1 MTWLI
6 ILGMACITFINRYAF
21 LSKSFY
27 YKPSNKMLRFL
38 SYSSYA
44 ILTAI
49 WLPIII
55 QFEPSQGFKHSGYDY
70 LLATALA
77 TVLAIL
83 KVPSIVIVIFSSGLF
98 FLLRF
103 FLLAI

>member
-49 WLPIII
+49 WL
-55 QFEPSQGFKHSGYDY
+55 
-70 LLATALA
+70 
-77 TVLAIL
+77 
-83 KVPSIVIVIFSSGLF
+83 
-98 FLLRF
+98 
-103 FLLAI
+103 